1 MGKPAARATIPDFFV
16 AGLEGA
22 PARAFARQG
31 LRLNRDINYSSCR
44 KSCAGIAKRCAC
56 SQQAQPFFWNSLP
69 SREARA
75 TLWNE
80 AQQKLASGV
89 RAEAILGVAR
99 APLNPPLPQLILL
112 RAHSRQNKR
121 FRVSKQRL
129 SSQQQQSQ
137 SFLFREF
144 RPRDGY
150 SAPGAESQKG
160 NHGETQQKTDNWGR
174 LPSQGG
180 SKLFGASLRSREA
193 RWLPARLLECQKSCA
208 C

>member
-1 MGKPAARATIPDFFV
+1 MPPSRQRRQFKNACENSVILTMGKPAARATIPDFFV

-99 APLNPPLPQLILL
+99 APPKTPPSPNLSCCVHIPDRTKDFASPNKDCLPSSS
-112 RAHSRQNKR
+112 RA
-121 FRVSKQRL
+121 RVSC
-129 SSQQQQSQ
+129 
-137 SFLFREF
+137 F
-144 RPRDGY
+144 GN
-150 SAPGAESQKG
+150 SAPG
-160 NHGETQQKTDNWGR
+160 TD
-174 LPSQGG
+174 
-180 SKLFGASLRSREA
+180 
-193 RWLPARLLECQKSCA
+193 
-208 C
+208 